1 MTKVVDYKILYE
13 KYKKKYNTLK
23 TQAAGGNKDIN
34 WNDPFLSCVGDEC
47 RRLPVSRSRQI
58 PNPATFYPQNNN
70 IPNTT
75 QSVPQNVPQE
85 VQNVYSNMKEW
96 YNGVNKESSDSTA
109 DQIFIHYKE
118 ELANQNYVPIVTPEG
133 RLSLAIRL
141 GNGPFDPYEGL
152 NPRPKFRGGDRFLNI
167 SANKTGTVKYLRQ
180 MYGYSIMSGYT
191 YMVEYDDGSHQ
202 FRDHNAE
209 ENNMRSISG
218 QRETIPSIFSQ
229 PSPVQRVNIPSPG
242 SRGPRVNVPS
252 PGPRV
257 NVPSPGSRGP
267 RGPRVTVPS
276 PGPRVTVPSSGPR
289 VTVPVPYNPSYQ
301 QPSNPFPPPQYN
313 PFAQPQYQYQQNPQ
327 QAQFQQNSLGNQY
340 GIPFN
345 NRLK

>member
-23 TQAAGGNKDIN
+23 TQSAGGNKEIN

-47 RRLPVSRSRQI
+47 RRLQNPVTSS
-58 PNPATFYPQNNN
+58 P
-70 IPNTT
+70 
-75 QSVPQNVPQE
+75 QSVPQSVPQE

-96 YNGVNKESSDSTA
+96 YNDVNKETSDSTA

-118 ELANQNYVPIVTPEG
+118 ELVNQNYVPIVTPEG
-133 RLSLAIRL
+133 RLSLVMRS
-141 GNGPFDPYEGL
+141 GDGPFDPYEGL
-152 NPRPKFRGGDRFLNI
+152 NPRPKFRGGDRFLNT
-167 SANKTGTVKYLRQ
+167 SENKTGTVKHLRQ

-191 YMVEYDDGSHQ
+191 YMVEYDDRSHE
-202 FRDHNAE
+202 FGRHNAE
-209 ENNMRSISG
+209 EYIMRSISG

-229 PSPVQRVNIPSPG
+229 PSPV
-242 SRGPRVNVPS
+242 
-252 PGPRV
+252 
-257 NVPSPGSRGP
+257 
-267 RGPRVTVPS
+267 PRVTVPS
-276 PGPRVTVPSSGPR
+276 PGPRVTVPSPGPRVIVPSRPQGPGVGPFGGPSGPR
-289 VTVPVPYNPSYQ
+289 VTVPSPGPIVNVPVPYNPSFQ
-301 QPSNPFPPPQYN
+301 QPFNPFPPPQHN
-313 PFAQPQYQYQQNPQ
+313 PFAQPQYQYPQNPQ

>member
-23 TQAAGGNKDIN
+23 SQDAGGNKEIN
-34 WNDPFLSCVGDEC
+34 WNDPFLSCVGDQC
-47 RRLPVSRSRQI
+47 RRLQNPVTSS
-58 PNPATFYPQNNN
+58 P
-70 IPNTT
+70 

-85 VQNVYSNMKEW
+85 VQKVYSNMKEW

-167 SANKTGTVKYLRQ
+167 SANKTGTVNYLRQ

-202 FRDHNAE
+202 FRDHNAD

-257 NVPSPGSRGP
+257 IVPSRPQGPGVGP
-267 RGPRVTVPS
+267 FGGPSGPRVTVPS
-276 PGPRVTVPSSGPR
+276 PGPRVTVPSPGPR
-289 VTVPVPYNPSYQ
+289 VNVPVPYNPSYQ

>member
-23 TQAAGGNKDIN
+23 TQAAGGNKEIN

-47 RRLPVSRSRQI
+47 RRLPVSRPGQI
-58 PNPATFYPQNNN
+58 PNPATFGPQNNN
-70 IPNTT
+70 IPNIT
-75 QSVPQNVPQE
+75 QYVPQD
-85 VQNVYSNMKEW
+85 VQNVYSNMEEW
-96 YNGVNKESSDSTA
+96 YNGVNIESSDSTA
-109 DQIFIHYKE
+109 DEIFIHYKE

-133 RLSLAIRL
+133 RLSLAMRS
-141 GNGPFDPYEGL
+141 GDGPFDPYEGL
-152 NPRPKFRGGDRFLNI
+152 NPRPKFRGGDRFLNT
-167 SANKTGTVKYLRQ
+167 SENKTGTVKHLRQ
-180 MYGYSIMSGYT
+180 MYGYSIVYGYT
-191 YMVEYDDGSHQ
+191 YMVEYDDRSHE
-202 FRDHNAE
+202 FGRHNAV
-209 ENNMRSISG
+209 ENFMRSISD

-229 PSPVQRVNIPSPG
+229 PSP
-242 SRGPRVNVPS
+242 GPRVTVPS

-257 NVPSPGSRGP
+257 NVPSPGPRVIVPSPPQGP
-267 RGPRVTVPS
+267 GVGPFGGPSGPRVTVPS
-276 PGPRVTVPSSGPR
+276 PGPRVAVPSPGQR
-289 VTVPVPYNPSYQ
+289 VNVPVPYNPSYQ

-313 PFAQPQYQYQQNPQ
+313 PFAQPQYQYQQNPP

>member
-23 TQAAGGNKDIN
+23 AQAAGGNKEIN

-47 RRLPVSRSRQI
+47 RRLQ
-58 PNPATFYPQNNN
+58 
-70 IPNTT
+70 NTT

-85 VQNVYSNMKEW
+85 VQNVYSDMEEW

-133 RLSLAIRL
+133 RLSLAIRS
-141 GNGPFDPYEGL
+141 GYGPFDPYEGL

-229 PSPVQRVNIPSPG
+229 PSP
-242 SRGPRVNVPS
+242 
-252 PGPRV
+252 
-257 NVPSPGSRGP
+257 
-267 RGPRVTVPS
+267 GPRVTVPS
-276 PGPRVTVPSSGPR
+276 PGPRVTVPSPGPRVIVPSRPQGQGVGSFGGQSGPRVTVPSRPQGPGVVASPGPR